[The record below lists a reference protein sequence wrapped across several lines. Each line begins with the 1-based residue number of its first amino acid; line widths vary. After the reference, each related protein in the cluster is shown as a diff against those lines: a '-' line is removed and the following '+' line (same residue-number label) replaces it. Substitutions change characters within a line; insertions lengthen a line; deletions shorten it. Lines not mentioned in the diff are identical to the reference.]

1 MGIEHEGRIA
11 IVTGGASGIGQATA
25 RRLRSAGG
33 QVITFDRDPVDDGGD
48 SHVQVDVTDHAAIAK
63 AADAVAAR
71 YGRVDLLVNNAG
83 VGAIGTVEDGDFAE
97 WRRVFDVNVFGLAN
111 VTRVVLPHLRRG
123 VNAAIVN
130 VASLVSIAGVPKR
143 ACYAASKGAVYS
155 LTLAMS
161 ADLLEDGI
169 RVNGVAPGT
178 TGTPWVQRLLDASD
192 DRVAELARLE
202 RRQPIGRLGTAEEIA
217 EVISFLGS
225 PAASFVNGAI
235 WAVDGGMA
243 GLRIASKPDL
253 VSAAGAS

>member
-33 QVITFDRDPVDDGGD
+33 QVITFDRDPVDEG
-48 SHVQVDVTDHAAIAK
+48 
-63 AADAVAAR
+63 
-71 YGRVDLLVNNAG
+71 
-83 VGAIGTVEDGDFAE
+83 GDFAE

-253 VSAAGAS
+253 VSAAGA